1 MKFYYINKDKYKGI
15 LNSEIYQLILKSNS
29 KLAGNFTEEIT
40 FENSLSN
47 YLKLESDESF
57 NTRESNS
64 RLANNNSGTVEVWT
78 DGGSRNTGNIKGD
91 HIHAEDEAAW
101 AYKISYQGKE
111 YTDTNAEKG
120 ATNNKMELLALNM
133 ALVKLLQLGI
143 NTNSIVVYSDSMY
156 VINTVTKWM
165 KGWKATNWKRKGKYP
180 IKNIEIIKDIDDCL
194 ADFPNFKM
202 KWVKGHTELSD
213 KGHAGNNQVDNLLN
227 KSMDSDSGYTSSYES
242 SNSSSNQKA
251 TPKQIKY
258 IKHLDSNSTGLD
270 TMTKKEA
277 SMLIRELLNE

>member
-1 MKFYYINKDKYKGI
+1 
-15 LNSEIYQLILKSNS
+15 
-29 KLAGNFTEEIT
+29 
-40 FENSLSN
+40 
-47 YLKLESDESF
+47 
-57 NTRESNS
+57 
-64 RLANNNSGTVEVWT
+64 
-78 DGGSRNTGNIKGD
+78 
-91 HIHAEDEAAW
+91 
-101 AYKISYQGKE
+101 
-111 YTDTNAEKG
+111 
-120 ATNNKMELLALNM
+120 MELLALNM

-194 ADFPNFKM
+194 ADFPRFKM

-213 KGHAGNNQVDNLLN
+213 KDHAGNNQVDNLLN

-258 IKHLDSNSTGLD
+258 IKHIKHLDSNSTGLD

>member
-1 MKFYYINKDKYKGI
+1 MKFYYINKGKYKGI

-29 KLAGNFTEEIT
+29 KLANSFIEDSN

-47 YLKLESDESF
+47 YLKLESDE
-57 NTRESNS
+57 NIDTRVSNS
-64 RLANNNSGTVEVWT
+64 KLDTNNSSTVEVWT

-101 AYKISYQGKE
+101 AYKISYQGKD

-133 ALVKLLQLGI
+133 ALVKLLQLGL
-143 NTNSIVVYSDSMY
+143 NTNSIIVYSDSMY

-194 ADFPNFKM
+194 ADFPKFKM

-213 KGHAGNNQVDNLLN
+213 KGHAGNNQVDSLLN
-227 KSMDSDSGYTSSYES
+227 KSMDSDGEYTSSYELS
-242 SNSSSNQKA
+242 SGGNQKA

-277 SMLIRELLNE
+277 SMLIRELLNK